1 MISIKNRKILLS
13 RFQKEVNR
21 VKKKKINF
29 KKLNKNLN

>member
-1 MISIKNRKILLS
+1 MISIKNRKILPS
-13 RFQKEVNR
+13 RFQKEVNK

>member
-1 MISIKNRKILLS
+1 MISIKNRKILPS

-21 VKKKKINF
+21 VKKKKINS